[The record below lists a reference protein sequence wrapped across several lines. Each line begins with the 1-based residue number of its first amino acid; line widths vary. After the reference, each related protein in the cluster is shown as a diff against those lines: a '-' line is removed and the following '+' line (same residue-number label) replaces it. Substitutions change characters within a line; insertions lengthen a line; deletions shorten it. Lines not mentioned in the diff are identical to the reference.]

1 MSKAI
6 ACFNLLLCKA
16 DSIRF
21 TKIIALVFKKK
32 KKKKKKKK
40 LGREGKKSTN
50 L

>member
-6 ACFNLLLCKA
+6 ACFNVLLCKA

-32 KKKKKKKK
+32 KKIRTR
-40 LGREGKKSTN
+40 GGKKSTN